1 MRSQLKVERGTIVHY
16 LKWLAVVLGVSALA
30 VLLLLAL

>member
-16 LKWLAVVLGVSALA
+16 LKWLVVALAVVALA
-30 VLLLLAL
+30 VLVLSLL